1 MTPKPPRAI
10 LRLQLL
16 GAACKKYTVGSII
29 SFVGRKEKMKFI
41 IAAVLII
48 HGLIVAA
55 QSSGSF
61 GSTPP
66 PALQNPAW
74 VSWWPSSMGRSW
86 LAAMLGMDDA
96 VIFYRVGGLLWLAGG
111 LLLVAAGMGAVGFIV
126 PVEWC
131 RSLAV
136 AGGAVSLLMLVIYL
150 HPILTIG
157 TGLSIAILVAL
168 HWADWPSLI
177 LAP

>member
-1 MTPKPPRAI
+1 
-10 LRLQLL
+10 
-16 GAACKKYTVGSII
+16 
-29 SFVGRKEKMKFI
+29 MKFI

-66 PALQNPAW
+66 RALQNPTW
-74 VSWWPSSMGRSW
+74 VSWWPFSMGRSW
-86 LAAMLGMDDA
+86 LLSWLGLDET
-96 VIFYRVGGLLWLAGG
+96 IFIYRAGGLLWLAGG
-111 LLLVAAGMGAVGFIV
+111 ILLVAAGLGVLGFII
-126 PVEWC
+126 PTEWW

-136 AGGAVSLLMLVIYL
+136 AGAAISLFMLVIYL

-157 TGLSIAILVAL
+157 TGLSIVILVAL
-168 HWADWPSLI
+168 LWTHWPSSTLV
-177 LAP
+177 P